1 MSSDRNLRIRMLLEA
16 GDRVTGPLR
25 DIAGGSTKAAQALKL
40 TRDRL
45 KEIEQAQ
52 GDIDGFRGLKAGLQS
67 TNTQLDASKARVAEL
82 RGEIA
87 ATDKP
92 TQALT
97 RALAKAERE
106 VTTLEATERRQTQAL
121 SEMGLK
127 LHTAGIDTED
137 LARHQRRLRTEAVQT
152 NREIAEQERRVG
164 QLADRERRM
173 AAGRARFAKIQ
184 GMATG
189 LAAGGAAA
197 IGTGMAM
204 AAPLIGSIK
213 AAQEYESV
221 MTDIGQKA
229 DLSRVQ
235 ATALGKNLLISAK
248 AANQM
253 PADMQAGID
262 ALAGLGAKVPAAV
275 KMMTPIGRAATA
287 YKAEIA
293 DLSNAAYAAT
303 DNLKVPVSQTQ
314 RIIDIMASAGKSGAF
329 EIKDMAQYFPA
340 LTAAYQGLGQ
350 TGTGAVADLAAGL
363 QIARKG
369 AGDAASAGTNLANI
383 LQKIAS
389 PATNKAF
396 EKMGVDLPAALKKA
410 YAEGKTPLEAIAEL
424 TNTTLK
430 GDLSKLGYLFEDAQV
445 QQGLRPLIQN
455 MDEYRRIRA
464 EASKADGTTDRD
476 FAERMKDSAE
486 QTKQLKINATTLAI
500 TLGAQLLPT
509 VNAVVTKANAF
520 ATWIGDVANRYP
532 NATKAIA
539 IGAAAFAALFL
550 VLGGG
555 AIVIAG
561 LVAPFAALSFAAGA
575 LNIAMLP
582 LIGITLGVVAGVV
595 AIGAAAYLIYQNW
608 GAIGGF
614 FSDMWTGIVSR
625 FTGAASAVTG
635 IFRGLWSGVKSIFSM
650 SLLDIYKNL
659 SFFTGYALGTLFRFG
674 TIAYNW
680 LTGTLPGLLSS
691 GWSAAWAMLTGAI
704 SASWNWLTTRF
715 PAMLASGWNIAWA
728 SFKGAMRAAFIT
740 LPAMFFDFGVM
751 IIQGLWNGIKSAP
764 GRLWNA
770 GVAMARALS
779 GGFKKANEIHSPSRV
794 FTRLGGHVVDG
805 LTNGLA
811 RQEDEPV
818 RRMDSLSNRLSKAI
832 VTGSAIPA
840 LAMGA
845 VPAGAITASPAG
857 AAPAARTY
865 NITINQLPGQ
875 DGPALARAVA
885 DELDRREREAAA
897 RTRSSYADPVDW
909 ETV

>member
-52 GDIDGFRGLKAGLQS
+52 GDIDGFRGLKTGLQS
-67 TNTQLDASKARVAEL
+67 TDTQLDASKARVAEL
-82 RGEIA
+82 RGEMA

-127 LHTAGIDTED
+127 LHTAGIDTEN

-173 AAGRARFAKIQ
+173 AAGRARVAKIQ

-189 LAAGGAAA
+189 LATSGAAMV
-197 IGTGMAM
+197 GTGMAM
-204 AAPLIGSIK
+204 AAPLLASIK
-213 AAQEYESV
+213 AAQDYESV

-229 DLSRVQ
+229 DKTRAYS
-235 ATALGKNLLISAK
+235 AALGKNLLVAAK

-253 PADMQAGID
+253 PSDLQAGVD
-262 ALAGLGAKVPAAV
+262 TLAGLGAKVPDAV

-287 YKAEIA
+287 YKADIA

-303 DNLKVPVSQTQ
+303 DNLKVPVAQTQ
-314 RIIDIMASAGKSGAF
+314 RVIDIMATAGKEGAF
-329 EIKDMAQYFPA
+329 EIKDMAQYFPS

-350 TGTGAVADLAAGL
+350 TGAGAVADLAAGL

-389 PATNKAF
+389 PATDKAF

-424 TNTTLK
+424 TNKTLK

-455 MDEYRRIRA
+455 MDEYRRIRTL
-464 EASKADGTTDRD
+464 ASKAGGTTDRD
-476 FAERMKDSAE
+476 FAERMQDSAE

-561 LVAPFAALSFAAGA
+561 LVAPFAALSFATGA

-608 GAIGGF
+608 GAIGGWF
-614 FSDMWTGIVSR
+614 AGLWQGVKATFNGGIRSIAAALINFSPVGLVYGAVSALLR
-625 FTGAASAVTG
+625 LFGVQLPAQLTDAGKW
-635 IFRGLWSGVKSIFSM
+635 ILRGLV
-650 SLLDIYKNL
+650 N
-659 SFFTGYALGTLFRFG
+659 
-674 TIAYNW
+674 
-680 LTGTLPGLLSS
+680 GLLSGVGGVVAAAQRIAGAVS
-691 GWSAAWAMLTGAI
+691 GA
-704 SASWNWLTTRF
+704 
-715 PAMLASGWNIAWA
+715 
-728 SFKGAMRAAFIT
+728 FK
-740 LPAMFFDFGVM
+740 
-751 IIQGLWNGIKSAP
+751 
-764 GRLWNA
+764 
-770 GVAMARALS
+770 RAL
-779 GGFKKANEIHSPSRV
+779 GIHSPSRV
-794 FTRLGGHVVDG
+794 FMGFGGHIIDG
-805 LTNGLA
+805 LNNGLA
-811 RQEDEPV
+811 AQEGEPV
-818 RRMDSLSNRLSKAI
+818 KRMDRLSSRLSAAI

-840 LAMGA
+840 LAM
-845 VPAGAITASPAG
+845 ASPAAAG
-857 AAPAARTY
+857 RNGHVQAPAPAGDTY
-865 NITINQLPGQ
+865 IVHFHPSAGMDERALFDMFERWQAQQQ
-875 DGPALARAVA
+875 DQK
-885 DELDRREREAAA
+885 AA